1 MAALSPFYSYSGC
14 WCWVWR
20 ESHTAQPFPGCTC
33 CTSPRQMLGLLLVQN
48 VCAVSLVYFW
58 CVWGR
63 EWGDSGGWSE
73 TLPARVINEPSISWA
88 TRRGGRLG
96 QLRVDGLKNFKKFE
110 RSHCIAMKKQN
121 RASWLLYF
129 KHIYISCHN
138 RWHSFSRSS
147 VMRQLPKTIPGGLP
161 VALVMFGLLE
171 IKRIYETWQILV
183 CKKWTITTSASSLP
197 EELSDLRYLPN
208 ILVRWEFLPCRFGVL
223 LMFYSVDNKFILI
236 GE

>member
-121 RASWLLYF
+121 CASWLLYF

-138 RWHSFSRSS
+138 RWHSFSQCHEATAKDHSRRSS
-147 VMRQLPKTIPGGLP
+147 CSSGHVWLAGDKEDLWNLTN
-161 VALVMFGLLE
+161 
-171 IKRIYETWQILV
+171 
-183 CKKWTITTSASSLP
+183 SSL
-197 EELSDLRYLPN
+197 
-208 ILVRWEFLPCRFGVL
+208 
-223 LMFYSVDNKFILI
+223 
-236 GE
+236 